1 MVHTPYVAEQVYLLA
16 VLSLF
21 SLILKSS
28 CKRHIPQLL
37 VVVMLAGNK
46 AGYKY

>member
-16 VLSLF
+16 GLSLF

-28 CKRHIPQLL
+28 CKRHIPKLL
-37 VVVMLAGNK
+37 VLVMLDGNK
-46 AGYKY
+46 KDYKY